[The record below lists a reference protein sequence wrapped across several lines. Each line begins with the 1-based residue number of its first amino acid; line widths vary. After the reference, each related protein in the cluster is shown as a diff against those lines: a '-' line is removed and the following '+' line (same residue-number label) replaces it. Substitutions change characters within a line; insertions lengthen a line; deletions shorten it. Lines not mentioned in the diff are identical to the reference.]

1 MGRVNGN
8 QQGTRKQ
15 PEPEEAGTRLP
26 VGPEGRGRGRTST
39 STEDIYSAR
48 AVSAGLQE
56 RQPQEMQKHKGRSRG
71 TFSFLSGPV
80 LSPAFPTDWL
90 SPVAG
95 E

>member
-15 PEPEEAGTRLP
+15 PEPEEVGTLLP

-48 AVSAGLQE
+48 AVSAGKATTGNAEAQGHVPGHLQFPL
-56 RQPQEMQKHKGRSRG
+56 RHCSF
-71 TFSFLSGPV
+71 FSISH
-80 LSPAFPTDWL
+80 
-90 SPVAG
+90 
-95 E
+95 